1 MQRFIL
7 LFLLNFLSLFHI
19 HGTIAQN
26 IPEDFIKLSDS
37 IVTSEDATYREF
49 DRLLKPYAKDE
60 ILLQNLIEKSKKTGN
75 QIGLSYG
82 YNELGKLNSSRFNY
96 HEAVEYHK
104 NALETA
110 RQRRDPLLQMTTMN
124 LLGSTS
130 LKIDSI
136 RNALE
141 YHREV
146 IRMADKEETKNND
159 YTREAGKAY
168 YGLADIYH
176 ALGRYR
182 LAFEYYQTAIEK
194 FQSVNYMEGLAYC
207 YNETAETLEALDEL
221 DESLSFYE
229 KSELINDLLGS
240 DRLQVLNA
248 VGKAHTLAHL
258 SRPRVE
264 EAQALI
270 KPFLVDNAGPVD
282 QEIRSL
288 LYIQYGW
295 VLNNLQEFELA
306 EKYLSEGLE
315 LARELNLTSY
325 IYDGNIWLHDL
336 WLARGNYEKALD
348 YYKVAQST
356 RKKIINT
363 RNLQFLYDVIRSAE
377 NETRD
382 LQMQMLARENEI
394 VNLRL
399 RRNQTTLLMGALL
412 VVLVGLILYIAFR
425 QNQINIEK
433 KVMALEQSRLRSQ
446 MNPHFLFNSLNSIKH
461 YIINNEQKH
470 AVHYLNKFSKLIRKI
485 LESSSTKEISLKEEL
500 ETVDLYMKIE
510 NIRFDEQ
517 IDYQVD
523 IAPEINPH
531 TVKIPSLILQ
541 PFLENALWHGLSS
554 KEGDKKIRLEIRQK
568 KAGYINI
575 AIRDNGIGREASEK
589 LRKGKFLK
597 RKSMGISITRERLA
611 NFSRMYK
618 DSFDLSIQD
627 LYKGD
632 GSVAGTEVILKIPT
646 A

>member
-7 LFLLNFLSLFHI
+7 LFLLNFLNLFLI
-19 HGTIAQN
+19 PGTAAQN
-26 IPEDFIKLSDS
+26 IPQDFIKLSDS
-37 IVTSEDATYREF
+37 IVSSENASYREF

-60 ILLQNLIEKSKKTGN
+60 ILLRDLIEKSRKTGS
-75 QIGLSYG
+75 QVGLSYG
-82 YNELGKLNSSRFNY
+82 YNELGKLNSSRLNY
-96 HEAVEYHK
+96 QEAVEYHK
-104 NALETA
+104 NALQIA
-110 RQRRDPLLQMTTMN
+110 RQSGEPLLQMTTMN
-124 LLGSTS
+124 SLGSTS
-130 LKIDSI
+130 LRLDSI

-141 YHREV
+141 YHQEV
-146 IRMADKEETKNND
+146 IRMANTAETSNKD
-159 YTREAGKAY
+159 YTGEAGKAY
-168 YGLADIYH
+168 YGLAEIYH
-176 ALGRYR
+176 ALGQYNMA
-182 LAFEYYQTAIEK
+182 LDNYNTAIEK
-194 FQSVNYMEGLAYC
+194 FQSINDMEGLAYS
-207 YNETAETLEALDEL
+207 YNATAETHEALSEL

-229 KSELINDLLGS
+229 KSKLINDLLGS
-240 DRLQVLNA
+240 NRLQVLNA
-248 VGKAHTLAHL
+248 AGTAHALAHL

-264 EAQALI
+264 EAQALL
-270 KPFLVDNAGPVD
+270 KPFLDENAGPED

-306 EKYLSEGLE
+306 EKYLTEGLR
-315 LARELNLTSY
+315 LAQQLNLTGY

-336 WLARGNYEKALD
+336 WEARGNYKKALE
-348 YYKVAQST
+348 YYKKAQTT
-356 RKKIINT
+356 RKKIINR
-363 RNLQFLYDVIRSAE
+363 RNLQFVYDVIKSAE
-377 NETRD
+377 SETRD

-412 VVLVGLILYIAFR
+412 VVLVGLILYIAYR
-425 QNQINIEK
+425 QNQINNEK
-433 KVMALEQSRLRSQ
+433 KVMALEQGRLRSQ

-461 YIINNEQKH
+461 YIINNEQKN

-485 LESSSTKEISLKEEL
+485 LESSSLKESSLKDEL
-500 ETVDLYMKIE
+500 ETVDLYMNIE

-523 IAPEINPH
+523 IAPEINPQN
-531 TVKIPSLILQ
+531 VKIPSLILQ

-554 KEGDKKIRLEIRQK
+554 KEGKKEIRLEVRQNK
-568 KAGYINI
+568 KGHINI
-575 AIRDNGIGREASEK
+575 TIRDNGIGREASEK
-589 LRKGKFLK
+589 LREGKVLK

-611 NFSRMYK
+611 NFSRMYR

-632 GSVAGTEVILKIPT
+632 GSVAGTEVILKIPM

>member
-7 LFLLNFLSLFHI
+7 LFLLNFFSLFLI
-19 HGTIAQN
+19 PGTAAQN

-37 IVTSEDATYREF
+37 IVSYENASYREF

-60 ILLQNLIEKSKKTGN
+60 FLLQDLIEKSRKTGS
-75 QIGLSYG
+75 QVGLSYG
-82 YNELGKLNSSRFNY
+82 YNELGKLNSSRLNY
-96 HEAVEYHK
+96 QEAVEYHK
-104 NALETA
+104 NALQIA
-110 RQRRDPLLQMTTMN
+110 RQSQKPLLQMTTMN

-130 LKIDSI
+130 LRLDSI

-141 YHREV
+141 YHQQV
-146 IRMADKEETKNND
+146 IRMANTGETSNSD

-168 YGLADIYH
+168 YGLAEIYH
-176 ALGRYR
+176 ALGQYNMA
-182 LAFEYYQTAIEK
+182 LDNYTTAIEK
-194 FQSVNYMEGLAYC
+194 FQSINDMEGLAYS
-207 YNETAETLEALDEL
+207 YNATAETLEALREL

-240 DRLQVLNA
+240 NRLQVLNA
-248 VGKAHTLAHL
+248 VGTAHALAHL

-264 EAQALI
+264 EAQALL
-270 KPFLVDNAGPVD
+270 KPFLDENAGPED

-306 EKYLSEGLE
+306 EKYLSEGLQ
-315 LARELNLTSY
+315 LAQQLNLTGY

-336 WLARGNYEKALD
+336 WTARGNYKKALE
-348 YYKVAQST
+348 YYKKAQTT
-356 RKKIINT
+356 RKKIINR
-363 RNLQFLYDVIRSAE
+363 RNLQFLYDVIKSAE
-377 NETRD
+377 SETRD

-412 VVLVGLILYIAFR
+412 VVLVGLILYIAYR
-425 QNQINIEK
+425 QKQINIEK
-433 KVMALEQSRLRSQ
+433 KVMALEQGRLRSQ

-461 YIINNEQKH
+461 YIINNEQKN

-485 LESSSTKEISLKEEL
+485 LESSSMKESSLKDEL
-500 ETVDLYMKIE
+500 ETVELYMNIE

-523 IAPEINPH
+523 IAPEINPQN
-531 TVKIPSLILQ
+531 VKIPSLILQ

-554 KEGDKKIRLEIRQK
+554 KEGKKEIRLEVRQNK
-568 KAGYINI
+568 KGHINI
-575 AIRDNGIGREASEK
+575 TIRDNGIGREASEK
-589 LRKGKFLK
+589 LREGKVLK
-597 RKSMGISITRERLA
+597 RKSLGISITRERLA
-611 NFSRMYK
+611 NFSRMYR

-632 GSVAGTEVILKIPT
+632 GSVAGTEVILKIPMP
-646 A
+646 